1 MPVSSA
7 LANSNSHCQ
16 RCLLPAGVH
25 LRDDFYPVGPQT
37 LPDSLHV
44 KRIELNPNGLC
55 EFCNRYVQNYDADWL
70 ENELLG
76 FLKALKA
83 SGQPL
88 LLALSGGKDSL
99 SCLFLLR
106 EVLDFPVKAFTYDNG
121 FIPAEVLEQ
130 TARICESLKTPWE
143 VLKNPLYEAFQ
154 AEYIPD
160 RQGRLVAQ
168 TGLDFCQICAGQVK
182 NLLMFICEREGLRFV
197 AFGNKTYT
205 RLHPKVSCLKTLP
218 TPQGGQLHLIHLL
231 FALRTNTAQQAE
243 ILAALNWQDP
253 GLGGYTSNCQVP
265 GLVAAARKRKTGFA
279 SDAGYIEME
288 YRSGAYTTEELRQM
302 LHTHHDPEDLPL
314 PPGLFGQMEPEQQ

>member
-7 LANSNSHCQ
+7 PASSNTHCQ

-25 LRDDFYPVGPQT
+25 LRDDFYPVGPQA
-37 LPDSLHV
+37 LPDTLHV
-44 KRIELNPNGLC
+44 KRIELSPNGLC
-55 EFCNRYVQNYDADWL
+55 EFCIRYLHNYDANWL
-70 ENELLG
+70 EQELLG
-76 FLKALKA
+76 FLQALKA

-99 SCLFLLR
+99 SCLFLMR

-121 FIPAEVLEQ
+121 FLPGEVLEQ
-130 TARICESLKTPWE
+130 TARICEELKTPWE
-143 VLKNPLYEAFQ
+143 LIKHPLYQAFQ

-160 RQGRLVAQ
+160 SQGRLIAQ

-182 NLLMFICEREGLRFV
+182 NFLMQICERDGLRFV

-205 RLHPKVSCLKTLP
+205 RLTPKVSCLKTLP
-218 TPQGGQLHLIHLL
+218 TPQGGQLHMIHLL

-243 ILAALNWQDP
+243 ILAELNWKDP
-253 GLGGYTSNCQVP
+253 GLGGYTSNCLVP
-265 GLVAAARKRKTGFA
+265 GLVAAARKRQTGFA

-288 YRSGAYTTEELRQM
+288 YRSGAYSADELRQM
-302 LHTHHDPEDLPL
+302 LHDHSDPEDLPL
-314 PPGLFGQMEPEQQ
+314 PPNLFSQYSA